1 MSPSLILGLC
11 AAGGYLVGAASMA
24 RLVVRLFARGRF
36 RDGPTRLEL
45 EGTDKT
51 MSLKTV
57 SASSVSVQLG
67 SRLGFTTYVLDVL
80 KILVPALV
88 LKHALPGTYAFV
100 AFAAGGMVGHV
111 FPVFHG
117 FKGGRGISTAYA
129 GLLSISWI
137 GFLSCSLGGMLFG
150 LVVLRD
156 VWTAYCAGVWFM
168 IPWLWLTTGDPVL
181 VGYAVLVNVVFMLGM
196 IPETRQWFRIR
207 RENKWNDTTEV
218 MQLSGMGR
226 GLLKMARRFGLIKAP
241 AAPTVPTPDPERDS

>member
-1 MSPSLILGLC
+1 VNPWAILGIC
-11 AAGGYLVGAASMA
+11 AAAGYLVGAASMA
-24 RLVVRLFARGRF
+24 RLVVWLFARGRY
-36 RDGPTRLEL
+36 REGPTKLEL
-45 EGTDKT
+45 EGTDRT

-80 KILVPALV
+80 KIVLPTLA
-88 LKHALPGTYAFV
+88 LKHLLPGTYAYI
-100 AFAAGGMVGHV
+100 AFAAGGMLGHV

-117 FKGGRGISTAYA
+117 FKGGRGISAAYA

-137 GFLSCSLGGMLFG
+137 GFLVCSLGGMLFG

-156 VWTAYCAGVWFM
+156 VWSAYCAGVWAM
-168 IPWLWLTTGDPVL
+168 IPWLWFTTGDPVL
-181 VGYAVLVNVVFMLGM
+181 LGYAVFVNLIFMLGM

-226 GLLKMARRFGLIKAP
+226 GLLKMARRLGVVKK
-241 AAPTVPTPDPERDS
+241 PESRP